1 MNCHIKTNKIKNL
14 TAADGRKHEEDK
26 YEFIYFYIFD
36 RILIF
41 WV

>member
-1 MNCHIKTNKIKNL
+1 MKTKNIKNL

-36 RILIF
+36 RTVIF
-41 WV
+41 FGVIV